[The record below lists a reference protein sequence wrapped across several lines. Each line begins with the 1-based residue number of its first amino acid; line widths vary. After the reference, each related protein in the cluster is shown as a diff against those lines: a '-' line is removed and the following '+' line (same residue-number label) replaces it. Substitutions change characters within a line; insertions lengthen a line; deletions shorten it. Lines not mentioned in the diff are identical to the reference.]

1 MQADWRDEVVFLLAA
16 AITANEFALKD
27 GDRVL
32 FYGDSITEH
41 QRYSA
46 YVEAYVRTRF
56 PQMKISFMGAGW
68 AGDTAKGGNIYWDES
83 GGAIEERVAKDV
95 APRNAT
101 HITVML
107 GMNDAYYSPFNPEWL
122 GWFLNDY
129 RQMLSL
135 MQKATPK
142 AKFTLLSP
150 SPWDDFTRPPS
161 FTAGVKGE
169 GGYNA
174 TLVKYGEAIDVE
186 AKARGFAFIDVN
198 KGMRE
203 AMTRAAKADPENAT
217 KLISDWIHPDWT
229 GALVMA
235 AVMLEGWNAPKDISH
250 VTIDLEKGTASGSS
264 AKIKAITDYSWMQ
277 QEFSL
282 PFPYDPTD
290 TVSALAA
297 DSVDLANKLDDQS
310 VTVKGLAPGLW
321 RLRIAGKTVLDASAD
336 DFAKGVSLSRI
347 KTPMREKSLEIMR
360 LVRLKNRLQH
370 ARWRDVERPTSS
382 GFERSAPALK
392 AMIKLEDEAVEKM
405 KAVAKPQWMEWSLSP
420 VPGKLP

>member
-1 MQADWRDEVVFLLAA
+1 MA
-16 AITANEFALKD
+16 ANEFALKD

-32 FYGDSITEH
+32 FYGDSITEQ
-41 QRYSA
+41 QRYSS

-56 PQMKISFMGAGW
+56 PSMKISFMGAGW

-83 GGAIEERVAKDV
+83 GGAIEDRVAKDV

-101 HITVML
+101 HISVML
-107 GMNDAYYSPFNPEWL
+107 GMNDAYYSPFNPEWM

-129 RQMLSL
+129 RQMLNL

-150 SPWDDFTRPPS
+150 SPWDDFTRAPS

-174 TLVKYGEAIDVE
+174 TLVKYGEAIEVE
-186 AKARGFAFIDVN
+186 AKERGFGFIDVN

-217 KLISDWIHPDWT
+217 KLISDLIHPDWP

-235 AVMLEGWNAPKDISH
+235 AVMLEGWDAPKDISH
-250 VTIDLEKGTASGSS
+250 VTIDLDNGTASGTG

-277 QEFSL
+277 QDDSL

-290 TVSALAA
+290 KVSALAA
-297 DSVDLANKLDDQS
+297 DSVDLASKLNAQT
-310 VTVKGLAPGLW
+310 VTVRGLTPGIW
-321 RLRIAGKTVLDASAD
+321 RLRIAGKTVLDAPAD

-347 KTPMREKSLEIMR
+347 KTPMREKSLEVLR
-360 LVRLKNRLQH
+360 LVKMKNRMQH
-370 ARWRDVERPTSS
+370 ARWRDIERPTLT
-382 GFERSAPALK
+382 GFTTSDQALK
-392 AMIKLEDEAVEKM
+392 SMVKLEGEVIKKVQTITEP
-405 KAVAKPQWMEWSLSP
+405 VWVEWSLSP
-420 VPGKLP
+420 TPAS